1 MCNLVT
7 LYNRLF
13 EIFRHEDCRKKELIE
28 IGKPN
33 QCGARGKVA
42 TLAEAQ
48 TAMLARFSG
57 WQLPPLQDRPF
68 IIPRGLRL
76 FGDVK

>member
-1 MCNLVT
+1 M
-7 LYNRLF
+7 
-13 EIFRHEDCRKKELIE
+13 IE

-33 QCGARGKVA
+33 PCVTRGKVA

-57 WQLPPLQDRPF
+57 WQLPPLQDRRF
-68 IIPRGLRL
+68 IIPGGLHL
-76 FGDVK
+76 FADVKEVPPKLVLVHWYL